1 MEIAWMLAPL
11 VACLVAITALVW
23 FGLHV
28 LQREVIFV
36 DLALAQVAALGA
48 TTAVYLGH
56 APDAPVG
63 LGLSLLF
70 VCLGAAA
77 FAGFRQFEDLVPQ
90 EALIGI
96 TYAVTAALGFLLI
109 ELSDDPHGAE
119 HIQHLLV
126 GNIVWVQWSE
136 ILVAAGFIAIVGIV
150 HAALGSRLLRLS
162 FEPEA
167 ARAEGMKIPL
177 WDLVFYLSF
186 GVVVVGLVSI
196 IGVLLVFS
204 YLVIPAVLGRLFGRT
219 ILHRLVIGYGVAVVA
234 TVVGVAVSYEHSTGP
249 IVVGI
254 LGLMLLVGLLVLSV
268 RRAVSSRLRLF
279 QIGGVGA
286 LVAGIIWG
294 GLEIAGQND
303 PHSHVTHAIK
313 DHDHEVHHQD
323 HSAHAHD
330 HEAVATDA
338 DPLTQLEAAVGQVRN
353 GEPSGLVVMAQL
365 VQTAPPFIRMEA
377 HNRLTILADEA
388 AVIYDPL
395 ADPDTAGS
403 WMRWA
408 TQPGTDWLAR
418 KNGITIP

>member
-1 MEIAWMLAPL
+1 MIAPL
-11 VACLVAITALVW
+11 AACLVAISALVW

-56 APDAPVG
+56 APDAPIG

-70 VCLGAAA
+70 VSLGAAA

-136 ILVAAGFIAIVGIV
+136 IVTAAALVAAVGVV

-162 FEPEA
+162 FDPDE
-167 ARAEGMKIPL
+167 ARAAGMKIPL

-204 YLVIPAVLGRLFGRT
+204 YLVIPAVLGRLFGSSVRQ
-219 ILHRLVIGYGVAVVA
+219 RLVIGYGVAMAA

-249 IVVGI
+249 IVVGL
-254 LGLMLLVGLLVLSV
+254 LGLILLIGLLVLSV
-268 RRAVSSRLRLF
+268 RRAASRRLRLF
-279 QIGGVGA
+279 QISGVGA
-286 LVAGIIWG
+286 LIAGIIWG
-294 GLEIAGQND
+294 GLELAGHDD
-303 PHSHVTHAIK
+303 PHSHVVHAVQ
-313 DHDHEVHHQD
+313 DHDHAVHHED
-323 HSAHAHD
+323 HTEHAHGHGTD
-330 HEAVATDA
+330 LEDA
-338 DPLTQLEAAVGQVRN
+338 DPLTQLEQAVGKVRK
-353 GEPSGLVVMAQL
+353 GDAAGLTDMAKL
-365 VQTAPPFIRMEA
+365 VQSAPPFIRMEA
-377 HNRLTILADEA
+377 HDRLTVLAGKSA
-388 AVIYDPL
+388 PAYDPL
-395 ADPDTAGS
+395 AGTDTAGV
-403 WMRWA
+403 WMKWA
-408 TQPGTDWLAR
+408 QTPGEDWQSR
-418 KNGITIP
+418 KNTITIP